1 MDANSIRCAA
11 AISTHRI
18 VDEAVREVCQH
29 ALHELGAEPHL
40 AVLFV
45 SSTYAPH
52 SERIVESVSDM
63 IRCEALIGCTGE
75 AIVGNGVEVED
86 EPAISLWLA
95 HLPGAVVEPFALRF
109 ERTAEG
115 GTFVG
120 WPENLTGAWPQ
131 EAALLLLGEP
141 YSFPAD
147 GLLERMNEDHPGVP
161 MLGGMAS
168 GATAPGENGLF
179 LGRRVLKEGAVAVRL
194 SGKVRVRS
202 VVSQGCRPVGR
213 HLVITK
219 GERNVIH
226 QLGGQPPLAVL
237 NDMFNTLS
245 PREQQLA
252 QNGLHLGRVT
262 SEYKESFGRGD
273 FLVRNVLGAD
283 PESGS
288 LLIGDYIRTGQTVQ
302 FQVRDEQTADEDLR
316 TLCREAAQ
324 EQLRPPAGALLFT
337 CNGRGTRLFSEPH
350 HDVSCLRD
358 QWPDLP
364 VAGFFAQGEIGPIGG
379 ANFLHG
385 FTASVAIFE
394 AAEEA

>member
-1 MDANSIRCAA
+1 MDAQSIRCAA
-11 AISTHRI
+11 AISTHRML
-18 VDEAVREVCQH
+18 DEAVREVCEQS
-29 ALHELGAEPHL
+29 LHDLAAEPHL

-45 SSTYAPH
+45 SNVYAPNM
-52 SERIVESVSDM
+52 ERIVERASD
-63 IRCEALIGCTGE
+63 ILRCEALIGCTGE
-75 AIVGNGVEVED
+75 AIVGNGTEVED

-95 HLPGAVVEPFALRF
+95 HLPGAVVEPFSLRF

-120 WPENLTGAWPQ
+120 WPENMAGDWPQ
-131 EAALLLLGEP
+131 GSTLLMLAEP

-147 GLLERMNEDHPGVP
+147 VLLERMNEDHPGIP
-161 MLGGMAS
+161 ILGGMAS
-168 GATAPGENGLF
+168 GATMPGENRLVQGSQ
-179 LGRRVLKEGAVAVRL
+179 VLLEGAVAVRL

-219 GERNVIH
+219 GERNIIH

-237 NDMFNTLS
+237 NEIFSTLS
-245 PREQQLA
+245 PREQELA

-283 PESGS
+283 PESGA
-288 LLIGDYIRTGQTVQ
+288 LLVGEYIRTGQTVQ
-302 FQVRDEQTADEDLR
+302 FHVRDEQTADEDLR
-316 TLCREAAQ
+316 TLCREAAEAQ
-324 EQLRPPAGALLFT
+324 SQPPAGALLFT

-350 HDVSCLRD
+350 HDASCLRD
-358 QWPDLP
+358 QWPELP
-364 VAGFFAQGEIGPIGG
+364 LAGFFAQGEIGPIGG
-379 ANFLHG
+379 NNFLHG
-385 FTASVAIFE
+385 FTASIAIFE
-394 AAEEA
+394 AAE